1 MEAVL
6 RCINLSKYFGTL
18 PALRQIDFQIK
29 AGEVVGLTGRSGSG
43 KTALVN
49 ILSGIEQPSEG
60 DLYIAGQRMH
70 WPFSA
75 RRHNISVIN
84 QQPIL
89 AERLDITTNIF
100 LGNEIG
106 WPSNASW
113 LRIPN
118 RRRMD
123 QQATEVLAQL
133 GAHFSDLRQQ
143 ANNLSS
149 EERQLVSIAR
159 ALLHPAK
166 LIIIDEPTQ
175 QLSYTYQQRLLTL
188 IRHWQQQGAAILFSS
203 NNLDHLFAVCD
214 RIVVLR
220 QGRSVADMQVDAV
233 GREEVVAAL
242 VGTKDREQITPIMW
256 ALESYYRAREQTE
269 QLGQRQEML
278 EQNLVA
284 HDSLTNQLIEQLA
297 IQISALDSANLALQN
312 AQRRLLTEREQERK
326 SLARELHDQVIQDML
341 GVNYQLEEIEAEVDQ
356 QNVAENLADVRHS
369 IRGLVED
376 LRRICGNLRPP
387 TIDSL
392 GLGPALLSYS
402 RDWSARSGIQVELN
416 LDSQLARL
424 PEALEL
430 SIFRIVQEGLNNVRK
445 HAHASKVRIEL
456 RHNSPRSLM
465 ISIADNGRGMPNDF
479 DLASLANK
487 GHYGLLG
494 ISERVALLEGRLHV
508 QNLSSGGLLIQV
520 ELPHP
525 RVNIDSEPTSQQQA

>member
-49 ILSGIEQPSEG
+49 ILSGISAPSEG
-60 DLYIAGQRMH
+60 DVYIGGQRMH

-75 RRHNISVIN
+75 LSQSVTVIS

-89 AERLDITTNIF
+89 AEQLDITTNIF
-100 LGNEIG
+100 LGKEIG
-106 WPSNASW
+106 WPSVGGW

-123 QQATEVLAQL
+123 KQASEVLAEL
-133 GAHFSDLRQQ
+133 GANFSDLRQQ
-143 ANNLSS
+143 AKNLSS

-159 ALLHPAK
+159 ALLHPVK

-175 QLSYTYQQRLLTL
+175 QLSYAYQQRLLTL
-188 IRHWQQQGAAILFSS
+188 IRLWQQQGAAILFSS

-220 QGRSVADMQVDAV
+220 QGQSVADMQVDAV

-242 VGTKDREQITPIMW
+242 VGTKDRTQITPIMW
-256 ALESYYRAREQTE
+256 SLESYYRAREQTE
-269 QLGQRQEML
+269 QLGHRQEML
-278 EQNLVA
+278 EQNLAA

-297 IQISALDSANLALQN
+297 IQIEALDSANLALQN

-341 GVNYQLEEIEAEVDQ
+341 GVNYQLEEIEAEALQ
-356 QNVAENLADVRHS
+356 PQISENIADVRLS
-369 IRGLVED
+369 IRGLVDD

-392 GLGPALLSYS
+392 GLGPALQSFS
-402 RDWSARSGIQVELN
+402 RDWASRSGIYVDLV

-445 HAHASKVRIEL
+445 HAQASSVRIEL
-456 RHNSPRSLM
+456 RHNSPRSLI
-465 ISIADNGRGMPNDF
+465 ISIADDGKGMPTNF
-479 DLASLANK
+479 DLASLANN

-508 QNLSSGGLLIQV
+508 QNLPNGGLLIQV
-520 ELPHP
+520 EVPHP
-525 RVNIDSEPTSQQQA
+525 RVEIDSQAQESKPS

>member
-188 IRHWQQQGAAILFSS
+188 IRLWQQQGAAILFSS

-278 EQNLVA
+278 EQDLVA

>member
-188 IRHWQQQGAAILFSS
+188 IRLWQQQGAAILFSS

-220 QGRSVADMQVDAV
+220 QGRNVADMQVDAV